1 VNKVRP
7 SITALFLLAFLLTTV
22 VHARG
27 DQADAE
33 LQALGF
39 LAGEEPAAFT
49 ARSPRPISK
58 TAENVTVITAEQ
70 IALLN
75 AHTLAEVL
83 QTIPGIQLE
92 QLRTP
97 GSFTFFDLQGASSRG
112 HVQVF
117 IDGVRQN
124 DLVETV
130 ADVGLI
136 PVQQIERVEIV
147 KGSASAA
154 WGQALGGVVNVI
166 TKAPAAE
173 RPLGGMVSASYG
185 ERLTTDLRGEVSG
198 TVGRFGYYLSGG
210 NLHSDGLLPTN
221 GINRNNGYGKLT
233 YDLPGKGA
241 LTLGLDY
248 LKSSRGLFESADF
261 NLKSDADTSSGYSF
275 LAFSYPLD
283 RRLSL
288 DLSARLS
295 RLEREVFGRALDD
308 RQLLMHALTKESN
321 RGASARLTWGDSL
334 NNLVTGLEYEHAE
347 VRQAVLL
354 NQADLTERTM
364 DRWGAYANGALSL
377 GPLTLLPGARFDH
390 TGIGSD
396 ELSYT
401 LGLTCRLTEKTILRG
416 YGARGY
422 SLPVALVLHGP
433 EKVWTV
439 QAGAESEEIPYL
451 WLKGTF
457 FYNDA
462 WDIEQADSSS
472 GTLAI
477 VLKEQIRRGF
487 ELEARTVPVH
497 GFSLAGGYT
506 FTDARDSDS
515 RARLK
520 GVPVNQAKLSL
531 RYDNALLGL
540 KGLVSGN
547 YVWWNAEESSN
558 GKYTGTIW
566 DLHLTQRLMPGREL
580 SPELFFSLHNLF
592 DGAQYAD
599 SIFKNTGRWLEGG
612 VRFRF

>member
-7 SITALFLLAFLLTTV
+7 SITTLFLLAFLLITV

-27 DQADAE
+27 DQSDAE

-39 LAGEEPAAFT
+39 LAGDEPT
-49 ARSPRPISK
+49 LTPHSPRPVSK
-58 TAENVTVITAEQ
+58 TAENVSVITAEQ
-70 IALLN
+70 VALLN

-92 QLRTP
+92 QIGTP
-97 GSFTFFDLQGASSRG
+97 GSWTFIDIQGASSA
-112 HVQVF
+112 HIQVL

-124 DLVETV
+124 DLVENA

-136 PVQQIERVEIV
+136 PVQQIERIEIV

-166 TKAPAAE
+166 TKAPVAD
-173 RPLGGMVSASYG
+173 RPLGGVASASYG

-198 TVGRFGYYLSGG
+198 TLGRFGYYLSGG
-210 NLHSDGLLPTN
+210 NLHSDGLLPSN
-221 GINRNNGYGKLT
+221 GINRNNGYAKLT

-241 LTLGLDY
+241 LTFGLDY
-248 LKSSRGLFESADF
+248 RKSSRGIFESADF
-261 NLKSDADTSSGYSF
+261 NTQQDGDTSSGYSF

-283 RRLSL
+283 RRLVL
-288 DLSARLS
+288 DLSGRIS
-295 RLEREVFGRALDD
+295 RLERESFVRQLDD
-308 RQLLMHALTKESN
+308 RQLLIHFLNKESN
-321 RGASARLTWGDSL
+321 RGASAKLTWGDSL

-347 VRQAVLL
+347 VRQDVTLI
-354 NQADLTERTM
+354 QSDLTERTM
-364 DRWGAYANGALSL
+364 DRWGGYANGALSF
-377 GPLTLLPGARFDH
+377 GPLTILPGARFDH
-390 TGIGSD
+390 TGIGND

-422 SLPVALVLHGP
+422 SLPAALVLHGP

-439 QAGAESEEIPYL
+439 QVGAESEEIPYL

-457 FYNDA
+457 FYNDT
-462 WDIEQADSSS
+462 WDIEQADYSSDPP
-472 GTLAI
+472 TI
-477 VLKEQIRRGF
+477 VLKEQIRQGV
-487 ELEARTVPVH
+487 ELEARTVPLR

-515 RARLK
+515 RERIK

-531 RYDNALLGL
+531 RYDNPHLGL

-547 YVWWNAEESSN
+547 YVWWNTPDEFN

-566 DLHLTQRLMPGREL
+566 DLQLTQRLMPGREL